1 VRALRGGELLAGA
14 GAIGLLAALFL
25 DWSAGRDG
33 WSALGWLMVV
43 LLVLAA
49 LAALWLVTATARRR
63 VTQSVTA
70 GVVATP
76 VAALVFLVLLV
87 RVLVLGDLE
96 LGAWLGL
103 LFTALIPAGAW
114 WSMADERTGAA
125 ESAYVPPVPRAVPPG
140 PGA

>member
-1 VRALRGGELLAGA
+1 VKALRGGELLTGA
-14 GAIGLLAALFL
+14 AAIGLLAALFL

-76 VAALVFLVLLV
+76 VGALVFLVLLV
-87 RVLVLGDLE
+87 RVLVLGGLE
-96 LGAWLGL
+96 AGAWIGL
-103 LFTALIPAGAW
+103 LFAALIPAGAW

-125 ESAYVPPVPRAVPPG
+125 ESEYVPPAPRPVPPG

>member
-1 VRALRGGELLAGA
+1 VKALRGGELLAGA
-14 GAIGLLAALFL
+14 AAIGLLAALFL

-33 WSALGWLMVV
+33 WSALGRLMVV
-43 LLVLAA
+43 LLVVAA
-49 LAALWLVTATARRR
+49 LAALWLVLATARRR
-63 VTQSVTA
+63 VTQSISA

-76 VAALVFLVLLV
+76 VGALVFLVLLV

-96 LGAWLGL
+96 AGAWIGL
-103 LFTALIPAGAW
+103 LFAALIPAGAW

-125 ESAYVPPVPRAVPPG
+125 ESEYVPPAPRPVPPG

>member
-1 VRALRGGELLAGA
+1 VKALRGGELLTGA
-14 GAIGLLAALFL
+14 AAIGLLAALFL

-43 LLVLAA
+43 LLVVAA
-49 LAALWLVTATARRR
+49 LAALWLVLATARRR
-63 VTQSVTA
+63 VTQSVSA

-76 VAALVFLVLLV
+76 VGALVFLVLLV
-87 RVLVLGDLE
+87 RVLVLGGLE
-96 LGAWLGL
+96 AGAWIGL
-103 LFTALIPAGAW
+103 LFAALIPAGAW

-125 ESAYVPPVPRAVPPG
+125 ESEYVPPAPRPVPPG

>member
-1 VRALRGGELLAGA
+1 VKALRGGELLAGA
-14 GAIGLLAALFL
+14 AAIGLLAALFL

-43 LLVLAA
+43 LLVVAA
-49 LAALWLVTATARRR
+49 LAALWLVLATARRR
-63 VTQSVTA
+63 VTQSVSA

-76 VAALVFLVLLV
+76 VGALVFLVLLV

-96 LGAWLGL
+96 AGAWIGL
-103 LFTALIPAGAW
+103 LSAALIPAGAW
-114 WSMADERTGAA
+114 WSVADERTGAA
-125 ESAYVPPVPRAVPPG
+125 ESEYVPPAPRPVPPG

>member
-1 VRALRGGELLAGA
+1 VKALRGGELLAGA
-14 GAIGLLAALFL
+14 GAIGLLATLFL

-49 LAALWLVTATARRR
+49 LAALWLVVATARRR
-63 VTQSVTA
+63 VTQSVSA
-70 GVVATP
+70 GVVGAP
-76 VAALVFLVLLV
+76 VGALVFLVLLV

-96 LGAWLGL
+96 AGAWIGL
-103 LFTALIPAGAW
+103 LFAALIPAGGW

-125 ESAYVPPVPRAVPPG
+125 SSEYVPPLPRPVPPG

>member
-1 VRALRGGELLAGA
+1 MKALRGGELLAGA
-14 GAIGLLAALFL
+14 AAIGLLAALFL

-49 LAALWLVTATARRR
+49 LAALWLVLATARRR
-63 VTQSVTA
+63 VTQSVSA
-70 GVVATP
+70 GVVTTP
-76 VAALVFLVLLV
+76 VGALVFLVLLV

-96 LGAWLGL
+96 AGAWIGL
-103 LFTALIPAGAW
+103 LFAALIPAGAW

-125 ESAYVPPVPRAVPPG
+125 ESRYVPPAPRSVPP
-140 PGA
+140 A